1 MIRIQIQNHDIAISG
16 SPEQI
21 QTILIWLQEDL
32 EVLSERRGKQRV
44 ERTVFRI

>member
-1 MIRIQIQNHDIAISG
+1 MQIQNHNIAISG

-21 QTILIWLQEDL
+21 HAILIRLQKDL
-32 EVLSERRGKQRV
+32 EVLSESRGEERV